1 MTPALRVFFY
11 LPYLLLAAFAGAV
24 AALLQIAVALGMVL
38 GSMAAARWILL
49 HRTLRPLADRC
60 RNRRSGVA
68 DEPGDA
74 GLGGRRIAAGHR
86 RAGRVVYR
94 ADERAATAPR
104 ASVDACRA
112 SHCGAEFQ

>member
-60 RNRRSGVA
+60 RHRRSGVA
-68 DEPGDA
+68 DEPGDGVA
-74 GLGGRRIAAGHR
+74 ALGWLARLVSIRVYWIGH
-86 RAGRVVYR
+86 G
-94 ADERAATAPR
+94 DT
-104 ASVDACRA
+104 
-112 SHCGAEFQ
+112 